1 MKNLIFVISLYLISF
16 SLFSQDYYSD
26 YNLENEAL
34 IHGNIYKLDTLKGI
48 YYLNKDSIYGY
59 EPYEKYFFNGMS
71 LKEFEKQQVE
81 MSNLINSFASDTPIK
96 TTGLPRVRMNY
107 QSFID
112 SINISYEKLDI
123 FFVLS
128 KGEIYKAV
136 TYSNII
142 DDAIFHNMYS
152 DSTNNT
158 YYARKMNLYQIPDIA
173 KQYKI
178 KFDSIFNQYCIQK
191 PDAYEVQAGTTKYLA
206 DKIGNISMNYKIDGT
221 RVRQV
226 LINFYQTCPIKS
238 YWLEKNK
245 LMTVS
250 SEHISEF
257 AFCIIIFPNLG
268 TPEIIGFP
276 TK

>member
-1 MKNLIFVISLYLISF
+1 MKNLIFITLLYLISF
-16 SLFSQDYYSD
+16 NLFSQDYYSD
-26 YNLENEAL
+26 YNLENEAM

-48 YYLNKDSIYGY
+48 YYSNKDSIYEY

-71 LKEFEKQQVE
+71 WKEFEKQQLE

-96 TTGLPRVRMNY
+96 TTGLPRVKMSY

-112 SINISYEKLDI
+112 SITISYKKLDN
-123 FFVLS
+123 FFALP

-142 DDAIFHNMYS
+142 DSYIFHNIYS
-152 DSTNNT
+152 DSTNKV
-158 YYARKMNLYQIPDIA
+158 YYDKKMNLYQIPNIA
-173 KQYKI
+173 QQYKI
-178 KFDSIFNQYCIQK
+178 KFDSLFNQYCTQK
-191 PDAYEVQAGTTKYLA
+191 PNSYEIQAGTTKYLA
-206 DKIGNISMNYKIDGT
+206 DKIGVISLSYKLENA
-221 RVRQV
+221 REL

-250 SEHISEF
+250 SDYPSEF
-257 AFCIIIFPNLG
+257 AFCVFTFPNLG

-276 TK
+276 IK